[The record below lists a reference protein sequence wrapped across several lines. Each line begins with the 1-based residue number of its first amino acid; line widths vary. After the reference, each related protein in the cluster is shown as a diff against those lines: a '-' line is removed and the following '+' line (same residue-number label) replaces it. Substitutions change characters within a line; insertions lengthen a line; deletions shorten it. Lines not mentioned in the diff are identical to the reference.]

1 MAFVSTYDPL
11 PEQVSANETGPQMTP
26 LQRLMLKLALQRKGM
41 IHPNKADG
49 FLTTGTH
56 ADSDSEG
63 AGDAT
68 TSPGNT
74 PGQQ

>member
-1 MAFVSTYDPL
+1 MAFVPQFDQFDG
-11 PEQVSANETGPQMTP
+11 QVAQSETGAQMTP
-26 LQRLMLKLALQRKGM
+26 LQRLMLKLALMRKANTT
-41 IHPNKADG
+41 PNKADG
-49 FLTTGTH
+49 FLTTNTH
-56 ADSDSEG
+56 ADSDAEG

>member
-1 MAFVSTYDPL
+1 MAFVPQFDQFDG
-11 PEQVSANETGPQMTP
+11 QVSANENGQQMTP
-26 LQRLMLKLALQRKGM
+26 LQRLMIKLALQRKGM

-68 TSPGNT
+68 TSPGNE
-74 PGQQ
+74 PGQN